1 MVFGVKRKRD
11 SSLSLVTYAAPFFQ
25 KFPAP
30 RHSEK
35 TTQFPK
41 APELG
46 TLDFCLLR
54 LHLLPYPL
62 TLLSQP
68 EGSPFSPPLPPPP
81 LPAVVAS
88 SPPRPPAALEF
99 LVEPSP
105 LAGPAPGRAGALR
118 SPPPGVRAEGSPRPS
133 WLSRDMPG
141 ALERAHVCVVPRPT
155 VFIHRRIIFC
165 AHTQ

>member
-54 LHLLPYPL
+54 LHLLPYPVKNMPL
-62 TLLSQP
+62 DLMAFALSTGD
-68 EGSPFSPPLPPPP
+68 GS
-81 LPAVVAS
+81 
-88 SPPRPPAALEF
+88 
-99 LVEPSP
+99 
-105 LAGPAPGRAGALR
+105 LAQYHPDQSL
-118 SPPPGVRAEGSPRPS
+118 
-133 WLSRDMPG
+133 
-141 ALERAHVCVVPRPT
+141 
-155 VFIHRRIIFC
+155 
-165 AHTQ
+165 